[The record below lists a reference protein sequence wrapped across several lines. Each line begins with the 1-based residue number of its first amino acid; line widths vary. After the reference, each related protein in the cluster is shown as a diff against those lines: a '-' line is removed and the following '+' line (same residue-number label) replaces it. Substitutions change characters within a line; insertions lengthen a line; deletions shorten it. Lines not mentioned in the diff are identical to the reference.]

1 MYYLFIVLW
10 FVFLAAINSDVLTFD
25 KLKDLQEKTLSSL
38 RNKASEPL
46 INSTCSSFLA
56 LFTIYAM
63 YEIMNYRLF
72 TFPYLY
78 PRCWF
83 AYG

>member
-1 MYYLFIVLW
+1 
-10 FVFLAAINSDVLTFD
+10 VFSVTVNLDVPMLD
-25 KLKDLQEKTLSSL
+25 NLQDLQEEDLSSSSS
-38 RNKASEPL
+38 KGSEPL
-46 INSTCSSFLA
+46 INSTYSSFLA

-63 YEIMNYRLF
+63 HEIMNFRLF
-72 TFPYLY
+72 IVPYLY